1 MPVPVQSAPGSIGE
15 FRHVPEER
23 WAAEPDGPEVRE
35 TDPSA
40 GTTGTSASAGPTGP
54 TRTDTSSSR
63 SHRARLQDS
72 VRVASDSGRKSRS
85 LALPGICRVWASS
98 MSARFSPVPA
108 GSDNSA
114 CHQGTVPECA
124 GIRSLTGA
132 IGYAEV
138 ERVERNASPCR
149 SNSCERYIRG
159 PVSRGTPG
167 TRSPESSG
175 PPRARLFH
183 VEHQVRDPQSRAG
196 LLGRACFTW
205 NTRYEIP
212 RVERAFSNDC
222 SGSEEWALCRDSHPP
237 RIPIRCRTDLAEEL
251 VAKPIV
257 EAQTG
262 QRRKAEVDQARRWP
276 T

>member
-1 MPVPVQSAPGSIGE
+1 MPLPAAPIHAKG
-15 FRHVPEER
+15 
-23 WAAEPDGPEVRE
+23 
-35 TDPSA
+35 
-40 GTTGTSASAGPTGP
+40 
-54 TRTDTSSSR
+54 R
-63 SHRARLQDS
+63 SG
-72 VRVASDSGRKSRS
+72 V
-85 LALPGICRVWASS
+85 
-98 MSARFSPVPA
+98 
-108 GSDNSA
+108 
-114 CHQGTVPECA
+114 
-124 GIRSLTGA
+124 
-132 IGYAEV
+132 
-138 ERVERNASPCR
+138 
-149 SNSCERYIRG
+149 
-159 PVSRGTPG
+159 
-167 TRSPESSG
+167 
-175 PPRARLFH
+175 LFH
-183 VEHQVRDPQSRAG
+183 VERQVRDPQSRAG